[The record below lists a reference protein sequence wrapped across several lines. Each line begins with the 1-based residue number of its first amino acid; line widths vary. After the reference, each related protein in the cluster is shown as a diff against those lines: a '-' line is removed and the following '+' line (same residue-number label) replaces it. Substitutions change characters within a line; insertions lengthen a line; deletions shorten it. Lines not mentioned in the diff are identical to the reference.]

1 MNVKQYDL
9 RKNPCVPEL
18 LSPGNTSQLIE
29 QNEGFCLGS
38 HHEIRSVYKYMH
50 KETHTNT
57 LKEHFIWTG
66 STYQRGDLWGTVEH
80 GQAEITGRMLFR
92 KANEIFLVYIFF
104 ATAAGIIMK
113 TMKLL
118 LVKPLLQKFLNRC
131 FSPKHLGG
139 CYNSPLY
146 YHFHARRN
154 FLVIQLEY
162 LSLTTFSNHFNSL
175 CGGLLWYPMTLDTI
189 SL

>member
-1 MNVKQYDL
+1 MWASPIYFFCVCEMVGVFFLTLSFQSDWTPTELKMNVKQYDW

-80 GQAEITGRMLFR
+80 GQAEITGRMLFW
-92 KANEIFLVYIFF
+92 KANEIFLVHIFF
-104 ATAAGIIMK
+104 
-113 TMKLL
+113 
-118 LVKPLLQKFLNRC
+118 
-131 FSPKHLGG
+131 
-139 CYNSPLY
+139 CYCS
-146 YHFHARRN
+146 RN
-154 FLVIQLEY
+154 HHEDHEAV
-162 LSLTTFSNHFNSL
+162 T
-175 CGGLLWYPMTLDTI
+175 G
-189 SL
+189 